1 MGERD
6 TYAPGT
12 FCWADLGTTDADAAK
27 AFYTRVFG
35 WEAVDSPVGDD
46 GDDGDDGT
54 YTTFKLEG
62 HDVAA
67 LYEMGEE
74 ERSHLMPH
82 WSSYVSVE
90 DVDLLA
96 PRVRELGGE
105 VLAEPFDVM
114 QAGRMAAMR
123 DPTGA
128 TLNLWQ
134 PREQL
139 GARRV
144 NDPGC
149 MCWNELASPD
159 PARARDFFTELLGW
173 TIEPEESGYAVI
185 KQAGAINGGMR
196 PLQDGEPTH
205 WLIYFTVAALD
216 ETVTAIREAGGSVI
230 AGPLTTPVGRV
241 AAVGDPQGAAF
252 ALYEGQVD
260 P

>member
-1 MGERD
+1 MGERES
-6 TYAPGT
+6 YAPGI

-35 WEAVDSPVGDD
+35 WEAVDAPVGDA
-46 GDDGDDGT
+46 GT

-62 HDVAA
+62 RDVAA

-74 ERSHLMPH
+74 ERASLTPH

-90 DVDLLA
+90 DVDVLT

-114 QAGRMAAMR
+114 QAGRTAAVR

-128 TLNLWQ
+128 TLHLWQ

-139 GARRV
+139 GAGRV

-149 MCWNELASPD
+149 MVWNELASPD
-159 PARARDFFTELLGW
+159 PARARDFFAELLGW
-173 TIEPEESGYAVI
+173 TVEPEESGYGVI
-185 KQAGAINGGMR
+185 RLDGAINGGIR

-205 WLIYFTVAALD
+205 WLVYFTVTSCD
-216 ETVTAIREAGGSVI
+216 ETVAAIREAGGSVI
-230 AGPLTTPVGRV
+230 AGPMSTPVGRV

-252 ALYEGQVD
+252 ALFEGQVD

>member
-6 TYAPGT
+6 SYAPGT

-35 WEAVDSPVGDD
+35 WEAVDSP
-46 GDDGDDGT
+46 
-54 YTTFKLEG
+54 
-62 HDVAA
+62 
-67 LYEMGEE
+67 
-74 ERSHLMPH
+74 
-82 WSSYVSVE
+82 
-90 DVDLLA
+90 A

-105 VLAEPFDVM
+105 VLAEPVDVAA
-114 QAGRMAAMR
+114 AGRMAALR

-128 TLNLWQ
+128 TLHLWQ

-139 GARRV
+139 GAGRV

-173 TIEPEESGYAVI
+173 TVEPEESGYGVI
-185 KQAGAINGGMR
+185 KLGEAINGGMR
-196 PLQDGEPTH
+196 PLPDGEPTH
-205 WLIYFTVAALD
+205 WLVYFTVESLD
-216 ETVTAIREAGGSVI
+216 EAVATIREAGGSII
-230 AGPLTTPVGRV
+230 AGPMVTPVGRV